1 MSQKCAKKLV
11 LLKTFYYRF
20 RTQDRQD
27 NANAT
32 EFITNPPTNS
42 RSSIFRIT
50 DKNYFPIDNE
60 FISFYNKIRIT
71 VNNPISEIN
80 KQTSQ
85 DTVMIKTKCGF
96 VSANTFYFDDT
107 SSQNF
112 TVPIINL
119 DVTASSGNLKNSVKI
134 TIEIDNDGTIFS
146 NGVKFA
152 RRIRVYGCACK

>member
-1 MSQKCAKKLV
+1 
-11 LLKTFYYRF
+11 LLNTFYYRF
-20 RTQDRQD
+20 ITQDRQD

-50 DKNYFPIDNE
+50 DKKYFPIDNE

-71 VNNPISEIN
+71 VNNPISGIN

-119 DVTASSGNLKNSVKI
+119 DVTASSGNLKNAALVRI
-134 TIEIDNDGTIFS
+134 DFDNDGTIFS

-152 RRIRVYGCACK
+152 RRIRIYGYACK